1 MNILLNFWI
10 LILAL
15 CPMQNPD
22 TLDYW
27 FDQEVKLD
35 AIVSSDLDG
44 FRQQIEK
51 TKRRLQEGET
61 NTHRTYNALIN
72 QREAH
77 WQEKSAFYAN
87 KVRQLAQSIKSLDQA
102 LTVLQKIQER
112 NAPPKPD
119 PANVP
124 EEVWK
129 SVLAGTPDLPHGA
142 PGYGP
147 GFERACPAF
156 EEQDLQNL
164 MGGMDGLEGTQL
176 PDSFGGSSGLKM
188 PAAGVISAGTWA
200 YPGGGLHLGMDLA
213 LSMYT
218 PVYAPADGI
227 ILYAAAPVG
236 DGGGYLG
243 NWCGWPFGG
252 GNTIAMIGQSNDR
265 LYGITFCHLSSR
277 IQVRSGQQVHQ
288 GDLIAY
294 SGNTG
299 NSTGPHTHIE
309 LFDLKVS
316 LADAIRAFQQG
327 ADFSFGTGWDTPA
340 TCSWIACRVRPELYF
355 GR

>member
-22 TLDYW
+22 TLYQRL
-27 FDQEVKLD
+27 DQEAKLD

-51 TKRRLQEGET
+51 TKHQLQEGET
-61 NTHRTYNALIN
+61 NIHRTYNALIN
-72 QREAH
+72 QRDDD
-77 WQEKSAFYAN
+77 WQEKSAWFAN
-87 KVRQLAQSIKSLDQA
+87 KARQIEQSIKSLEKA
-102 LTVLQKIQER
+102 LTVLQTIQEK

-119 PANVP
+119 PGHIP
-124 EEVWK
+124 EEVWN
-129 SVLAGTPDLPHGA
+129 SVLSVTPDLPHGA

-156 EEQDLQNL
+156 EEHDTTEGL
-164 MGGMDGLEGTQL
+164 DGLDGL
-176 PDSFGGSSGLKM
+176 PIPSTLGQSSGLKM
-188 PAAGVISAGTWA
+188 PAAGVLSAGTWA

-218 PVYAPADGI
+218 PVYAPADGV

-252 GNTIAMIGQSNDR
+252 GNTIAMIGQSNGR

-277 IQVRSGQQVHQ
+277 IQVRAGQQVHQ

-299 NSTGPHTHIE
+299 NSTGPHTHLE

-316 LADAIRAFQQG
+316 LPEAIHAFQQG
-327 ADFSFGTGWDTPA
+327 ADFSFGTGWDTLA
-340 TCSWIACRVRPELYF
+340 TCSWMACRVRPELYF